1 MTLFWLITITSLE
14 VRLIE
19 STSVFLG
26 KASISGNTSFFGCN
40 RMTSTVNIANKP
52 KIIVAVRVVT
62 SLLKNRRFAGSAG
75 SAITSD

>member
-1 MTLFWLITITSLE
+1 MTITSLE

-26 KASISGNTSFFGCN
+26 KASISGNTAFVVCN
-40 RMTSTVNIANKP
+40 RMTSTVNIATKP

-62 SLLKNRRFAGSAG
+62 SLLKNRRFAGSAR
-75 SAITSD
+75 SAKTSD

>member
-1 MTLFWLITITSLE
+1 MTITSLE

-26 KASISGNTSFFGCN
+26 KARISGKTSCVGCN
-40 RMTSTVNIANKP
+40 RMTSTVNIATKP
-52 KIIVAVRVVT
+52 KIIVAVRVIT
-62 SLLKNRRFAGSAG
+62 SLLKNRRFAGSAR